1 MEISTEKRIADATAK
16 EIAELEALKECGYI
30 VVPYHEFVRMTK
42 DAHDFRLI
50 LSSYQ
55 IGYSAAEILALIT
68 VMAKMQNDKTLMA
81 INKELEQLMK
91 ARQEKKSHEPPFG
104 VKVTLKPDDKAGD
117 PK

>member
-1 MEISTEKRIADATAK
+1 MDISTEKRIADATAK

-30 VVPYHEFVRMTK
+30 MVPYHEFVQLTK

-55 IGYSAAEILALIT
+55 IGYSAAEIMALIT
-68 VMAKMQNDKTLMA
+68 VMAKMQNDTTLMA
-81 INKELEQLMK
+81 INKEFERLMK
-91 ARQEKKSHEPPFG
+91 ARQEKKSQESPFG
-104 VKVTLKPDDKAGD
+104 VQLTFKPDDKAGD